1 MLGQDLSL
9 MNYSHLVHSNNLR
22 SYYYNDYDAL
32 EKQNK
37 IKKEEKWFF
46 YFKKLIDD
54 SLSKRFLSS
63 CDSENDNNI
72 LCPISLDKME
82 NPAKTSC
89 GHVFEKENIIM
100 WIREKRTCPIC
111 RKKLDLD

>member
-1 MLGQDLSL
+1 MIGQDLAIL
-9 MNYSHLVHSNNLR
+9 KYQYSQHYEKNNVNKKKQENWF
-22 SYYYNDYDAL
+22 SY
-32 EKQNK
+32 
-37 IKKEEKWFF
+37 FR
-46 YFKKLIDD
+46 KLIND

-63 CDSENDNNI
+63 CDAENENDDNN
-72 LCPISLDKME
+72 CPISLDKMK

-111 RKKLDLD
+111 RKELDLN